1 MSHHDHRA
9 PELAAEARERFEHDL
24 LVALVEFGGRFVG
37 EDERRLAR
45 GRGGDR
51 HPLLLP
57 AGEGA
62 CARSLSP
69 AQVEGVER
77 VGNSVI
83 DPPAAGKPQR
93 ERHVLAYRQSRPQ
106 IAALEHDRR
115 FAGPEGCQ
123 LGLVEVRQRTAEDA
137 NVSCGRLVEPGGQMQ
152 HRALPRAGRPEH
164 GDELAGFDPQ
174 LQTAQR
180 NRLHGTGAENL
191 EHVVELERAERQL
204 LAPLGLAPEACYRHR
219 KLSIIN
225 RYASTLST
233 PSGVPRSTI
242 ASLPAC
248 ER

>member
-93 ERHVLAYRQSRPQ
+93 ERR
-106 IAALEHDRR
+106 
-115 FAGPEGCQ
+115 
-123 LGLVEVRQRTAEDA
+123 
-137 NVSCGRLVEPGGQMQ
+137 
-152 HRALPRAGRPEH
+152 
-164 GDELAGFDPQ
+164 
-174 LQTAQR
+174 
-180 NRLHGTGAENL
+180 HGTGAENL